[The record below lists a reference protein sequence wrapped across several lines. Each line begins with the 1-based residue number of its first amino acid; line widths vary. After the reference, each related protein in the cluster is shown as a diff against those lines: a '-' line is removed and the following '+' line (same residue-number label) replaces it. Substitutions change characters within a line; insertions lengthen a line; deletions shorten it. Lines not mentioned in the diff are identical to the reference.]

1 LAAAK
6 RLIELDPGSPQVQT
20 VLGQTYEDRG
30 EYRES
35 LAAFREAVRLG
46 DQSPDAQIA
55 VGTAHAKVG
64 ELEKTREI
72 LKQLRRGKEY
82 VSPVGLATIH
92 VALREYEQAFALL
105 EQAYSAHDEQ
115 LIWIGIESIG
125 EGDFA
130 PVASDPRFVNLM
142 RRLNLNPP
150 V

>member
-1 LAAAK
+1 
-6 RLIELDPGSPQVQT
+6 
-20 VLGQTYEDRG
+20 
-30 EYRES
+30 
-35 LAAFREAVRLG
+35 
-46 DQSPDAQIA
+46 
-55 VGTAHAKVG
+55 
-64 ELEKTREI
+64 
-72 LKQLRRGKEY
+72 
-82 VSPVGLATIH
+82 LATIH